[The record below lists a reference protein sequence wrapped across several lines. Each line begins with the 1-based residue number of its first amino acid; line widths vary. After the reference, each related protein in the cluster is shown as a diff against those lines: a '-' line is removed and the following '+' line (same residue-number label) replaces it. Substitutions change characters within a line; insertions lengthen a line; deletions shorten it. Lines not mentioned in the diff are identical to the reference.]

1 MGTASYAAPVVGAP
15 VVSAVAT
22 RYSFSAMDRIATGE
36 SLSSLRKRLAHKH
49 ELTEERPRAS
59 CCAGRTR
66 SARRRLLVGDSPRR
80 EQGQGPD

>member
-1 MGTASYAAPVVGAP
+1 
-15 VVSAVAT
+15 
-22 RYSFSAMDRIATGE
+22 MDRIATGE